1 MSNLFKLVM
10 EAEGDLLEPF
20 TPENEPDPPMP
31 EEQQAPAG
39 EQPPADVEG
48 QPDSPP
54 SAEEELNDLAFDDTG
69 GGNEDEANPDDPQ
82 NGEQQGESQENN
94 QSLSKMANDV
104 LNQQL
109 YQHMLDQNE
118 EIEETLE
125 SLQNLIPALP
135 YDVVVQIDSNMQRLR
150 RALDSGQDYVLHK
163 FVGSSY
169 GENKL
174 QSDQLDMLYTALQ
187 NEIDSELKKFYKKS
201 E

>member
-48 QPDSPP
+48 QPDTPP

-150 RALDSGQDYVLHK
+150 RALESGQDYVLHK

>member
-48 QPDSPP
+48 QPDNPP

-150 RALDSGQDYVLHK
+150 RALESGQDYVLHK

>member
-48 QPDSPP
+48 QPDTPP